1 MSDSGQGAE
10 QRPEQ
15 GGRYTRGFNGMVGAM
30 IFIVGLV
37 LLLVLFRTLISDP
50 PEEGRP
56 PAVDYLD
63 SVLGLQQN
71 DFDVV
76 YPETLPEGWV
86 VTEVRAD
93 LGEEAQSYRINVYTD
108 DDQFIGIRQQ
118 DAATIELDALLEQY
132 VDEDTRSEDPLTGV
146 GDLAPTWEGFS
157 DSGGDR
163 AYTAEVG
170 GDVVLVFGDVS
181 TEELTTLVASLGTTD
196 LTGTS

>member
-1 MSDSGQGAE
+1 MSEQGG
-10 QRPEQ
+10 

-50 PEEGRP
+50 PDQSRP

-63 SVLGLQQN
+63 SVQGLQQSG
-71 DFDVV
+71 FADVV

-86 VTEVRAD
+86 VTEVAAD
-93 LGEEAQSYRINVYTD
+93 LGEDQLFRFNLYTD
-108 DDQFIGIRQQ
+108 DEDFVGIRQQ
-118 DAATIELDALLEQY
+118 EAEGVDLDDMLGEY

-146 GDLAPTWEGFS
+146 GTLSSSWDGWS

-163 AYTAEVG
+163 AFSTTVG
-170 GDVVLVFGDVS
+170 GSTVLVFGDVGADVLA
-181 TEELTTLVASLGTTD
+181 ELVEGLGTTEIAP
-196 LTGTS
+196 TAATE